1 MKKFYMSLVLSLLLC
16 APALAKTIEVEAL
29 NDFSTANPPKTMS
42 VRVVT
47 DVTEDYKVI
56 VPKDTIVYG
65 KIVNVKDPKRLKRNA
80 SFSFQPTSYTDPQG
94 ITHPIKRQ
102 FSGKYT
108 TKLDKKAVA
117 KSAALSVGNYFVKG
131 LSMGYRTIEGVV
143 KDEEDNRLKSGAKA
157 LYESSPVSYIEEGQE
172 IELKAGEIF
181 YLQFNPPKETQE
193 PNYEFTRLDENK

>member
-1 MKKFYMSLVLSLLLC
+1 MKKFYLSLVLSLLLC
-16 APALAKTIEVEAL
+16 SPALAKTIEVEAL

-42 VRVVT
+42 VRIVT
-47 DVTEDYKVI
+47 DVIEDYKVV

-80 SFSFQPTSYTDPQG
+80 TFSFQPTSYTDLQG

-102 FSGKYT
+102 IAGKYT
-108 TKLDKKAVA
+108 TKLDKKEVA
-117 KSAALSVGNYFVKG
+117 KSAALSVGSYFVKG

-157 LYESSPVSYIEEGQE
+157 LYESSPVSYIEEGKDIE
-172 IELKAGEIF
+172 IKAGENF
-181 YLQFNPPKETQE
+181 YLQFNPPNEE
-193 PNYEFTRLDENK
+193 PNYEYKEIK